1 MMDSY
6 ATYAYSSRI
15 CLLEV
20 FIVFK
25 PKNNKKSQQEN
36 AIAIRVCCK

>member
-6 ATYAYSSRI
+6 ATYAYSCRI
-15 CLLEV
+15 RLLEV

-25 PKNNKKSQQEN
+25 PKNKKKSQQAN
-36 AIAIRVCCK
+36 ATAIRVCCK